1 MKLNRTAF
9 LLYKLFNSSFTGL
22 SIGILFIIYKPIE
35 DPSVYSLGGIFLAV
49 SMLLIALFYE
59 KLLNIKS
66 FYFISLLV
74 EIVMFLTLVVFFIFK
89 ISYFSAL
96 LIYSLYQ
103 LTFVFGGYLVRAET
117 LVAKEKDFLSRI
129 DIAKQIGY
137 LIGLSI
143 SYLFYKF
150 LEYFYSIT
158 DGVQQIEILHYI
170 LIFLQISIICFL
182 FFSFQFSQ
190 TNKES

>member
-35 DPSVYSLGGIFLAV
+35 DPSVYSLGGIFLAI

-103 LTFVFGGYLVRAET
+103 LTFIFGGYLVRAET

-129 DIAKQIGY
+129 DVAKQIGY

-143 SYLFYKF
+143 SYLFYKV
-150 LEYFYSIT
+150 LEHFYSIT
-158 DGVQQIEILHYI
+158 DGVQQIEILHYV

-190 TNKES
+190 KNKKS

>member
-103 LTFVFGGYLVRAET
+103 LTFIFGGYLVRAET

-129 DIAKQIGY
+129 DVAKQIGY

-143 SYLFYKF
+143 SYLFYKV
-150 LEYFYSIT
+150 LEHFYSIT
-158 DGVQQIEILHYI
+158 DGVQQIEILHYV

-190 TNKES
+190 KNK

>member
-35 DPSVYSLGGIFLAV
+35 DPSVYSLGGIFLAI

-103 LTFVFGGYLVRAET
+103 LTFIFGGYLVRAET

-143 SYLFYKF
+143 SYLFYKV
-150 LEYFYSIT
+150 LEHFYSIT
-158 DGVQQIEILHYI
+158 DGVQQIEILHYV

-190 TNKES
+190 KNK